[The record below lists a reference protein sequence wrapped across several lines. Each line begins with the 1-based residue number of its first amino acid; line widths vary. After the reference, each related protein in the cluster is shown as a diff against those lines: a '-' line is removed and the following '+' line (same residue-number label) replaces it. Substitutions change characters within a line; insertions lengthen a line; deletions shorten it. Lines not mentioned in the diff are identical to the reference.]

1 MNDKKAFK
9 SIKKRLL
16 WITTFFTLSVALL
29 TSTYCYF
36 SYQSI
41 LYDSLKQSTEYSL
54 QLLAETIQYD
64 LNNAM
69 ALADF
74 CTSNGTINSYLKSS
88 NKGQDNT
95 VSLANHAWQRLQEEY
110 LGNSSSIYLNRVIVS
125 DLNNNYI
132 QISPSVIYQNLP
144 CAELIKEQPFFDK
157 LYASDTHI
165 QTGFIQDP
173 ITPFSPNNLVLPI
186 VRPIYSVYGKEIS
199 GWCYLAISPG
209 IFTNRLKSYNLP
221 SDSKLYITLG
231 DKTYIWENNELTDSG
246 IADFTAPASAKKE
259 GSHFQNLVSYE
270 SPNSSW
276 YISQSVSHTA
286 LSKQTLIYMSS
297 LLLIVGIVISLGLA
311 FTFYIH
317 HSINMP
323 LRRLQKKLSSVSSG
337 DFTSDPNIEWNN
349 ELGEIGRGINSMGND
364 ISHLIQ
370 SRMKDQ
376 EKKYELEYEILQNQ
390 VNPHFLYNTL
400 NSIIWMA
407 AAQGSNGIVDMA
419 TSLSLLL
426 KSISKKSAQM
436 HTLREELDLLHHY
449 FLIQKYRYGGGLSL
463 TCTVESEDLYDCMV
477 LKFIL
482 QIVVE
487 NAIFHGIEPKG
498 SHGLIQI
505 TIGHMNGNKDLF
517 ISVTDDG
524 IGMTESQIHDALNS
538 EPDSSDLFRKIGINN
553 IQKRIQY
560 AYGPDYGIAIKSS
573 PGSYTTVIITLP
585 CQRKEDTGLV

>member
-1 MNDKKAFK
+1 MNNKKVFK

-41 LYDSLKQSTEYSL
+41 LYDSLCQSTEYSL

-64 LNNAM
+64 LNHAM
-69 ALADF
+69 DLTDF
-74 CTSNGTINSYLKSS
+74 CTSNSTITSYLKAS
-88 NKGQDNT
+88 NKKQDNS

-110 LGNSSSIYLNRVIVS
+110 LSNSSSLYLNRLIVS

-144 CAELIKEQPFFDK
+144 CARLIKEQPFFDL
-157 LYASDTHI
+157 LYHSDTHI
-165 QTGFIQDP
+165 WTGFIQDP
-173 ITPFSPNNLVLPI
+173 ITPFSPDNLVLPI

-199 GWCYLAISPG
+199 GWCYLAVSPG

-221 SDSKLYITLG
+221 SDSRLYITLG
-231 DKTYIWENNELTDSG
+231 SKTYIWENEKLTDTDAFGLDGPVSDNPK
-246 IADFTAPASAKKE
+246 ANRFRK
-259 GSHFQNLVSYE
+259 LVSYE
-270 SPNSSW
+270 PQESGW
-276 YISQSVSHTA
+276 YISQTISHTA
-286 LSKQTLIYMSS
+286 LSKQTFIYMSS
-297 LLLIVGIVISLGLA
+297 LLFIIGIVISLGLA

-317 HSINMP
+317 HSINIP
-323 LRRLQKKLSSVSSG
+323 LRMLQRKLKTVSSG
-337 DFTSDPNIEWNN
+337 DFSPDRSIEWNN
-349 ELGEIGRGINSMGND
+349 ELGEIGRGINSMGEN

-370 SRMKDQ
+370 SRMEDQ
-376 EKKYELEYEILQNQ
+376 ERKYELEYEILQNQ

-407 AAQGSNGIVDMA
+407 AAQGSEGIVEMA
-419 TSLSLLL
+419 SSLSLLL
-426 KSISKKSAQM
+426 KSISKKTATV
-436 HTLREELDLLHHY
+436 HTLREETDLLQHY
-449 FLIQKYRYGGGLSL
+449 FLIQKYRYGGGLTLNCSIGD
-463 TCTVESEDLYDCMV
+463 ENLYDCMV
-477 LKFIL
+477 PKFIL

-498 SHGLIQI
+498 SHG
-505 TIGHMNGNKDLF
+505 TIKIHIRLSENGDLF

-524 IGMTESQIHDALNS
+524 IGMTEAQIKAALNN
-538 EPDSSDLFRKIGINN
+538 EPASSDLFRKIGINN

-560 AYGPDYGIAIKSS
+560 AYGFGYGIKISSS
-573 PGSYTTVIITLP
+573 PGSYTTVMITLP
-585 CQRKEDTGLV
+585 CQRKEKTDLV